1 MKDVNQT
8 PPSRMTAEQRCS
20 EVALYLARGIVR
32 LRDTNLVKSTNRG
45 VESEFVLGFSGDQS
59 VHDNPSTRKPEFK

>member
-1 MKDVNQT
+1 MQQT
-8 PPSRMTAEQRCS
+8 NHLPPVRMTPEQRCA

-32 LRDTNLVKSTNRG
+32 LRNTNLAKSANRG
-45 VESEFVLGFSGDQS
+45 AESDFVLGFSGDQS

>member
-8 PPSRMTAEQRCS
+8 PPNRMTAEQRCS
-20 EVALYLARGIVR
+20 EVSLYLARGIVR
-32 LRDTNLVKSTNRG
+32 LRNSNLAKFAKHG
-45 VESEFVLGFSGDQS
+45 GESDFVLGFSGDQS

>member
-20 EVALYLARGIVR
+20 EVAHYLARGIVR
-32 LRDTNLVKSTNRG
+32 LRNTNLAKSARHG
-45 VESEFVLGFSGDQS
+45 AESDFVLGFSGDQS